1 MFRVFRVQESVRIC
15 RQPGSGCRFLVCGI
29 ALYFRKGEESM
40 ISAQH
45 NETGECSQLDVVLL
59 SPPYDFPP
67 RPSIALSLFRQC
79 LNEAGM
85 RSRVFYPMFRLSH
98 LLGIEACRKIEIYPY
113 TTGLEEYIF
122 AHMTD
127 AENNCRDEDFARFL
141 YRGNQAYPYE
151 EVLALIKY
159 AREKARQ
166 CVEEVAQEIAQIRPG
181 VLAVSSIFS
190 QINGALAVIK
200 RVKEL
205 APDIVTILGG
215 TNVQGEAGAAVLRHY
230 PSVDYVFFGE
240 GDEVFARVCRIAM
253 GAERGPMPYGVIRHG
268 EEIPDPIPH
277 RMTEDMNKVCYPDY
291 SDYIADWDREQAG
304 EFGPPMFGKAYVEEG
319 KHLFYLSG
327 ANYALYLEGSRGC
340 WWGQH
345 HPCSFCG
352 LNGRKNV
359 YRYKSAQHLC
369 DEILEMSRRY
379 DNNLIQLTDNIL
391 SFDAME
397 HLLPMLAESGKQL
410 NLVGEVKTNLK
421 EQDIE
426 QLVKAGFCLVQ
437 PGIESLNDHLLQL
450 MNKGNNAASHV
461 AFLKYCRKHDLSL
474 SWNLLIA
481 FPGEKKEDYEEM
493 ISLIPKIVHFQP
505 PMNTF
510 PILFQRYSRY
520 LEDPEQFGLE
530 LAPNE
535 MYRYI
540 YGDSDDRIENM
551 CMYYQLT
558 GGAFKEAQEQMQP
571 WYDRLY
577 AAVYEWKKI
586 AYSGEKRSL
595 VMAETA
601 GGLLLL
607 DSRPCMVQP
616 FSLLTGVDRLVFLTC
631 GEVKTEKQLLTALRG
646 AAPEEEILAAAEKLT
661 ALNFLAKLGGHYIS
675 LALPAH

>member
-1 MFRVFRVQESVRIC
+1 MN
-15 RQPGSGCRFLVCGI
+15 
-29 ALYFRKGEESM
+29 
-40 ISAQH
+40 SAQH
-45 NETGECSQLDVVLL
+45 KEPGSPEQLEVILL

-98 LLGIEACRKIEIYPY
+98 LLGIEAARKIDAIPY
-113 TTGLEEYIF
+113 TAGLQEYLF

-127 AENNCRDEDFARFL
+127 AENDCSDERFARLVCRDFPI
-141 YRGNQAYPYE
+141 YPYE
-151 EVLALIKY
+151 ELLSLITY
-159 AREKARQ
+159 AGEKARQ
-166 CVEEVAQEIAQIRPG
+166 AVEELAQEIARIHPG

-205 APDIVTILGG
+205 APDIATILGG
-215 TNVQGEAGAAVLRHY
+215 TNVSGEAGAAVLRHY

-253 GAERGPMPYGVIRHG
+253 GAQPGPMPYGVVKHG

-277 RMTEDMNKVCYPDY
+277 RMTQDMNMVCYPDY
-291 SDYIADWDREQAG
+291 SDFIAEWNREQAG
-304 EFGPPMFGKAYVEEG
+304 EFGPPMFGREFVEEN
-319 KHLFYLSG
+319 KQLLYLSG

-340 WWGQH
+340 WWGQK

-359 YRYKSAQHLC
+359 YRFKSSQRLY
-369 DEILEMSRRY
+369 DEILELSRKY
-379 DNNLIQLTDNIL
+379 GNNLIQLTDNIL

-397 HLLPMLAESGKQL
+397 HLLPMLAVSGEAL

-421 EQDIE
+421 ERDIE
-426 QLVKAGFCLVQ
+426 RLVKAGFRIVQ

-461 AFLKYCRKHDLSL
+461 AFLKYCRKHNLRL

-481 FPGEKKEDYEEM
+481 LPGETEEDYAELAG
-493 ISLIPKIVHFQP
+493 LIPKLVHFQP
-505 PMNTF
+505 PTGAF
-510 PILFQRYSRY
+510 PIMFQRYSRY
-520 LEDPEQFGLE
+520 LENPEQFGLE
-530 LAPNE
+530 LAPME
-535 MYRYI
+535 MYRFI
-540 YGDSDDRIENM
+540 YGDNDDRIENM
-551 CMYYQLT
+551 CMYYELK
-558 GGAFKEAQEQMQP
+558 GGAFKESQARMQP

-586 AYSGEKRSL
+586 AASGEKRSL

-616 FSLLTGVDRLVFLTC
+616 FTLLTGLDRAVFLAC
-631 GEVKTEKQLLTALRG
+631 DEVRTEKQLLTALRG
-646 AAPEEEILAAAEKLT
+646 EASEEEILASAEKLT
-661 ALNFLAKLGGHYIS
+661 ALNFLAKLGGRYVS
-675 LALPAH
+675 LALPASVS